1 MNGLTRIRSVLNG
14 ELPDRTPVF
23 PLVHYGTSHAAGYT
37 IKDFSTDAEI
47 NAQCLIHGYRT
58 CGYDGVQ
65 PAVAVMVEGEAVGG
79 KAEYPDDNVPF
90 VKEVFLKTPDM
101 DLLEMPDPRSA
112 TGAMPLIIEST
123 RICAAE
129 IGNEAYISPII
140 MGPLNSASQIRGVE
154 SLMFDF
160 MDRTEFAEELLDF
173 TTELGI
179 RYGKALLDAGAH
191 GIFIGEAICSP
202 VFISPEWYRKYVL
215 ARQRQLIDA
224 LFDYGAHSIILH
236 ICEDTVPIMENY
248 AVDTGA
254 SIIDLDWKVDVGKA
268 LASPAL
274 KDAST
279 LVRGNLNP
287 AAALFTGTP
296 EQVLDASRRLIESVG
311 KTHRFILGSGCTM
324 NPDSLPERT
333 QAMVAASERY
343 GRFDM

>member
-1 MNGLTRIRSVLNG
+1 MNGLERIRSVLNG
-14 ELPDRTPVF
+14 QFPDRTPVF

-37 IKDFSTDAEI
+37 IRDFSTDAQI
-47 NAQCLIHGYRT
+47 NARCLIHGYRT
-58 CGYDGVQ
+58 CGYDGVH

-79 KAEYPDDNVPF
+79 RAEYPEDNVPF

-101 DLLEMPDPRSA
+101 DLLEMPDPHTA
-112 TGAMPLIIEST
+112 GTMPLIIEST

-129 IGNEAYISPII
+129 IGNEAYISPIL

-154 SLMFDF
+154 SLMFDVIE
-160 MDRTEFAEELLDF
+160 RPEFVEELLDF

-202 VFISPEWYRKYVL
+202 AFISPQWYRKLVVS
-215 ARQRQLIDA
+215 RQKKLSRA
-224 LFDYGAHSIILH
+224 LLSYGADSIILH
-236 ICEDTVPIMENY
+236 ICDNTVPIMKTY
-248 AVDTGA
+248 AADAGA

-274 KDAST
+274 KDVST

-287 AAALFTGTP
+287 AGDLFTGTP
-296 EQVLDASRRLIESVG
+296 AQVLEASRSLIESVG

-324 NPDSLPERT
+324 NPDSLPERAS
-333 QAMVAASERY
+333 AMVAAAERY
-343 GRFDM
+343 GRFW